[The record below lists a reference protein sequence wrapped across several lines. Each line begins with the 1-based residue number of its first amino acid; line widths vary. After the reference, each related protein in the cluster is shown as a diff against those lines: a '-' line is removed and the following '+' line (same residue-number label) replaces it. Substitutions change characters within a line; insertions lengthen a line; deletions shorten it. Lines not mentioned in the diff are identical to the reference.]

1 MAPLCTPVKHQCS
14 ALCGPLTGAGTER
27 HWLCPVPPAHAA
39 PLPQANFERVMG
51 AVESGGFVRC
61 DLSATGSRMA
71 GCTAKGQLIDW
82 DVGAELRC
90 VPEGSMLYKRMS
102 SMSLS
107 RAKDV
112 YARLLRQ
119 FPLLANT
126 QDSRGWTILM
136 HAVANSNP
144 EITKLI
150 INSVPPMSAKL
161 GLTASAVQNSI
172 LSSIRHVPRI
182 KMLVGTAGML
192 STKRESAPGGA
203 LKRGSDGG
211 TSAATPR
218 VSMRAKEGA
227 GANGDMAAAA
237 AAAVGSGQESPPPL
251 SLLGKVG
258 TFLRGSAELRSPG
271 GGQRSS
277 ATGEGTP
284 TSPLSPSSPRRPPAL
299 PPLDVHDLGPGR

>member
-1 MAPLCTPVKHQCS
+1 
-14 ALCGPLTGAGTER
+14 
-27 HWLCPVPPAHAA
+27 
-39 PLPQANFERVMG
+39 MG

-161 GLTASAVQNSI
+161 GLTASAMQNSI

-192 STKRESAPGGA
+192 STKRESAPGGTM
-203 LKRGSDGG
+203 KRGSDGG
-211 TSAATPR
+211 SAATPR
-218 VSMRAKEGA
+218 MSLRAKASDG
-227 GANGDMAAAA
+227 GANGGDTAAAA
-237 AAAVGSGQESPPPL
+237 AAAVGAGQGSPPPL

-258 TFLRGSAELRSPG
+258 TFLRGGAELLSPG

-277 ATGEGTP
+277 ANGEGTP
-284 TSPLSPSSPRRPPAL
+284 TSPLSPSSPRRPPVL